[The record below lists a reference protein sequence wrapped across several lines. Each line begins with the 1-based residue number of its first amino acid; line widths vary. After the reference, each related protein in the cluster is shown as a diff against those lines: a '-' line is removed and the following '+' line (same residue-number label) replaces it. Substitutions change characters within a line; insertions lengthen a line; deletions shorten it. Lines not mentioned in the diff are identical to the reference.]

1 VIQPARRI
9 ENVRY
14 AIRNIVVE
22 AQRLEATGREI
33 LYCNIGDPL
42 KFDFRTPSH
51 LIEAATRAMRD
62 GENGYLPSA
71 GSREARKAIAEHE
84 VRRGISGITADD
96 VVVTT
101 GASEAIELV
110 LTALLEPGDAVLLP
124 SPGYPL
130 YNAVAAKLGV
140 EVVSYYADESKGW
153 ALDPAEVE
161 RSVTPRTRA
170 IVICNPNNPTGAV
183 YSREALEGVLE
194 VARRHDLLVLS
205 DEIYSKLTYEP
216 RTHVPTA
223 SLTRDVPVITF
234 DGLSKGY
241 LACGWRIGWMTFA
254 NSDRMQALKSAVLRL
269 CDARLCSPGPMQAAI
284 KPALEGPQDH
294 IPEMMRKLG
303 ERRDLVVK
311 RIGGIPGLSLATPAA
326 AFYAMPR
333 IQHPAVKDDE
343 QFVLEL
349 LRATGVLF
357 VHGSGFGE
365 LPGTHHF
372 RFVFLPPIQ
381 TLTRALDLLEGF
393 MRERY
398 PL

>member
-1 VIQPARRI
+1 MIRPARRI

-22 AQRLEATGREI
+22 AKRLEADGREI

-42 KFDFRTPSH
+42 KFDFKTPPH
-51 LIEAATRAMRD
+51 LIEATYRSMRD
-62 GENGYLPSA
+62 GDNGYLPST
-71 GSREARKAIAEHE
+71 GSLEARKAIAQAE
-84 VRRGISGITADD
+84 VERGIRGITPDD

-110 LTALLEPGDAVLLP
+110 LTALLEPGEEVLLP

-130 YNAVAAKLGV
+130 YNAVAAKLD
-140 EVVSYYADESKGW
+140 VVAGTYYLDEANGW
-153 ALDPAEVE
+153 ALDPEEVAS
-161 RSVTPRTRA
+161 RVTPRTRA
-170 IVICNPNNPTGAV
+170 IVLCNPNNPTGAV
-183 YSREALEGVLE
+183 YSKESLLGVLE
-194 VARRHDLLVLS
+194 IARRHDLVVLS
-205 DEIYSKLTYEP
+205 DEIYRKLIYDQA
-216 RTHVPTA
+216 HVPTA
-223 SLTRDVPVITF
+223 SLADDVPVITF

-241 LACGWRIGWMTFA
+241 LACGWRIGWMSFA
-254 NSDRMQALKSAVLRL
+254 NASRMSALKAAVGRL

-284 KPALEGPQDH
+284 RPALEGPQDH
-294 IPEMMRKLG
+294 VAEMMRRLR
-303 ERRDLVVK
+303 ERRDLLVT
-311 RIGGIPGLSLATPAA
+311 RLADIPGLSLVTPEA
-326 AFYAMPR
+326 AFYAMP
-333 IQHPAVKDDE
+333 QVKHPRVGDDE

-365 LPGTHHF
+365 RPGTHHF
-372 RFVFLPPIQ
+372 RVVFLPPKE

>member
-1 VIQPARRI
+1 VITPARRI

-14 AIRNIVVE
+14 ALRNIVIE
-22 AQRLEATGREI
+22 AKRLEAMGREI

-42 KFDFRTPSH
+42 KFDFRTPPH
-51 LIEAATRAMRD
+51 LVDAACRAMREGD
-62 GENGYLPSA
+62 NGYLPSG
-71 GSREARKAIAEHE
+71 GSLEARQAIADEE
-84 VRRGISGITADD
+84 RRRGIEGVTADD
-96 VVVTT
+96 VIVTT

-130 YNAVAAKLGV
+130 YNAVAAKLGA
-140 EVVSYYADESKGW
+140 EVISYFPDEARGW
-153 ALDPAEVE
+153 ALDPAEIE
-161 RSVTPRTRA
+161 SRVTPRTRA

-183 YSREALEGVLE
+183 YSKESLEGLLE

-205 DEIYSKLTYEP
+205 DEIYRKLIYE

-223 SLTRDVPVITF
+223 SLARDVPVITF

-241 LACGWRIGWMTFA
+241 LACGWRVGWMTFA
-254 NSDRMQALKSAVLRL
+254 NPSRMGALKAAVLRL

-294 IPEMMRKLG
+294 VREAMGKLRA
-303 ERRDLVVK
+303 RRDLVIE
-311 RIGGIPGLSLATPAA
+311 RIGRIPGLSTVDPAA

-333 IQHPAVKDDE
+333 VRHPRVQDDE

-349 LRATGVLF
+349 LRETGVLF
-357 VHGSGFGE
+357 VHGSGFGQ
-365 LPGTHHF
+365 LAGTQHF
-372 RFVFLPPIQ
+372 RLVFLPPLE
-381 TLTRALDLLEGF
+381 TLTRALDLLEQF
-393 MRERY
+393 MRTKY